1 MVSID
6 LSTSGA
12 LLSYSMG
19 VIVAIGFPLG
29 VVLALYL
36 KYSNEIR
43 SNIASFGS
51 GIYLAVISFSLVS
64 ESTKEGN
71 AVTMGIGFI
80 IGAVVFSFFNR
91 KLLKKFNL
99 KRKTQ
104 NNFADKKYVKN
115 KANVNNDLNGSTE
128 DQDSTTSSSAVLI
141 GTILDSIP
149 ESLFL
154 GVIIALNLSNLW
166 GAAITL
172 FLGNIC
178 STIEGAKR
186 MYDEGMGTESKR
198 EKRKKIF
205 LHWMYVFI
213 IVSIAAPLGYYLVQP
228 LTHVQISVILGFA
241 AGVLMAFLTEDLI
254 PEAYKKANFYNGIY
268 TTFGFLLGF
277 MLFNIFQ

>member
-29 VVLALYL
+29 VVFALSL

-43 SNIASFGS
+43 SNIAAFGS

-91 KLLKKFNL
+91 KLLKKFNS

-104 NNFADKKYVKN
+104 NNSANKKNAKN
-115 KANVNNDLNGSTE
+115 KAIVNNDLNGSTD

-166 GAAITL
+166 GAVITL
-172 FLGNIC
+172 FLGNLC

-186 MYDEGMGTESKR
+186 MYDEGIGTESKR
-198 EKRKKIF
+198 EKGKKIF
-205 LHWMYVFI
+205 QHWMYVFI

-228 LTHVQISVILGFA
+228 LSHAQISVILGFA

-254 PEAYKKANFYNGIY
+254 PEAYKKANFYNGIS

-277 MLFNIFQ
+277 MLFNIFR